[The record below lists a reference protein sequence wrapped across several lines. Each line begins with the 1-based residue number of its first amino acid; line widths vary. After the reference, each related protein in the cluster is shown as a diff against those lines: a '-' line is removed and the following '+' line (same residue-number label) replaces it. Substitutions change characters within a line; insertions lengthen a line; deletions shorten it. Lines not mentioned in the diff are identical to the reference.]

1 LTTVAD
7 SLALYFRLV
16 GAQVRSQLQYR
27 TSFALDLVANFLITF
42 VDFAAVLILF
52 ENVPA
57 LDGWTVHEVAFLYAT
72 SCVSFAIVD
81 VVIGHLDLFPRMIR
95 EGTFDLVLVR
105 PRGSLFQ
112 VVASD
117 FALRR
122 FGKALQGVVVFGFA
136 LTGLDVDWDLGRV
149 AMVGVML
156 VAGAAIF
163 AAVWIAGATIVF
175 WTVDGGEF
183 INAFT
188 YGGNF
193 LSQYPISIYGDWL
206 RRFLAFVVPMA
217 FVCYFPS
224 LYVLDK
230 EDSLGFPRAFQFASP
245 LVALLAA
252 VVAGAIWVSAVRRY
266 RSVGS

>member
-1 LTTVAD
+1 VAD
-7 SLALYFRLV
+7 AVALYVRLV

-27 TSFALDLVANFLITF
+27 LSFALDLTGAFLISFLDF
-42 VDFAAVLILF
+42 VAVLIVF

-57 LDGWTVHEVAFLYAT
+57 LDDWTLHEVAFLYAAT
-72 SCVSFAIVD
+72 SVAFGFVD
-81 VVIGHLDLFPRMIR
+81 LAIGHLDLFPRMIR

-105 PRGSLFQ
+105 PRGTLFQ
-112 VVASD
+112 VIASD

-122 FGKALQGVVVFGFA
+122 LGKVIQGLVVFGFA
-136 LTGLDVDWDLGRV
+136 LGGLDVDWDAGRV

-156 VAGAAIF
+156 VAGALIF
-163 AAVWIAGATIVF
+163 ASVWVAGATIAF

-183 INAFT
+183 TNAFT
-188 YGGNF
+188 YGGNY
-193 LSQYPISIYGDWL
+193 LTQYPISIYGEWV

-217 FVCYFPS
+217 FVCYFPA

-230 EDSLGFPRAFQFASP
+230 DDPLGFPRAFEFLSP
-245 LVALLAA
+245 LVAVATAA
-252 VVAGAIWVSAVRRY
+252 VATVIWTLAVRRY

>member
-1 LTTVAD
+1 MAD

-27 TSFALDLVANFLITF
+27 RSFALDVVANFLITF
-42 VDFAAVLILF
+42 LDLAAVLIIF

-57 LDGWTVHEVAFLYAT
+57 LDGWTLHEVAFLYAT
-72 SCVSFAIVD
+72 TCISFALVD
-81 VVIGHLDLFPRMIR
+81 MVIGHLDLFPRMIR

-122 FGKALQGVVVFGFA
+122 LGRALQGALVFGFA
-136 LTGLDVDWDLGRV
+136 VTGLDLDWDAGRV

-163 AAVWIAGATIVF
+163 AAVWIAGATIAF

-183 INAFT
+183 TNAFT

-193 LSQYPISIYGDWL
+193 LTQYPISIYGEWV
-206 RRFLAFVVPMA
+206 RRLLAFVIPMA
-217 FVCYFPS
+217 FVCYFPA

-230 EDSLGFPRAFQFASP
+230 EDPLGLPRAFQFASP
-245 LVALLAA
+245 LVAVAAAA
-252 VVAGAIWVSAVRRY
+252 VAALVWISAVRRY

>member
-1 LTTVAD
+1 VAD
-7 SLALYFRLV
+7 AFALYVRLV

-27 TSFALDLVANFLITF
+27 VSFALDLTGMFLIGF
-42 VDFAAVLILF
+42 LDFAAILILF

-57 LDGWTVHEVAFLYAT
+57 LDGWTLHEVAFLYAST
-72 SCVSFAIVD
+72 CISFAFVD
-81 VVIGHLDLFPRMIR
+81 LVIGHLDLFPRMIR

-105 PRGSLFQ
+105 PRGTLLQ
-112 VVASD
+112 VIASD

-122 FGKALQGVVVFGFA
+122 LGKAFQGALVFGFA
-136 LTGLDVDWDLGRV
+136 LTGVDVDWSPGRV

-156 VAGAAIF
+156 VAGGLIF
-163 AAVWIAGATIVF
+163 ASVWIAGATIAF

-183 INAFT
+183 TNAFT

-193 LSQYPISIYGDWL
+193 LTQYPISIYGEWL

-217 FVCYFPS
+217 FVCYFPA

-230 EDSLGFPRAFQFASP
+230 PDPLGFPRAFQFASP
-245 LVALLAA
+245 LVALVAA
-252 VVAGAIWVSAVRRY
+252 VGAGVVWTFAVRRY

>member
-1 LTTVAD
+1 V
-7 SLALYFRLV
+7 
-16 GAQVRSQLQYR
+16 
-27 TSFALDLVANFLITF
+27 SFALDFAANFAITF
-42 VDFAAVLILF
+42 IDFAAVLILF

-57 LDGWTVHEVAFLYAT
+57 LAGWTLHEVAFLYACT
-72 SCVSFAIVD
+72 CISFAFVD
-81 VVIGHLDLFPRMIR
+81 MVIGHLDLFPRMIR

-112 VVASD
+112 VIASD
-117 FALRR
+117 FAFRR
-122 FGKALQGVVVFGFA
+122 LGRAFQGVVVFAYA
-136 LTGLDVDWDLGRV
+136 LTGLDIEWDPGRV

-156 VAGAAIF
+156 VSGALIF
-163 AAVWIAGATIVF
+163 SAVWIAGATIAF

-183 INAFT
+183 TNAFT

-193 LSQYPISIYGDWL
+193 LTQYPISIYGEWV

-217 FVCYFPS
+217 FVCYFPA

-230 EDSLGFPRAFQFASP
+230 PDPLGFPRAFQFASP
-245 LVALLAA
+245 LVAVVAA
-252 VVAGAIWVSAVRRY
+252 VVAAVVWTFAVRRY

>member
-1 LTTVAD
+1 VAD
-7 SLALYFRLV
+7 ALALYARLV

-27 TSFALDLVANFLITF
+27 ASFALDLVGVFLISF
-42 VDFAAVLILF
+42 LDFAAVLILF

-57 LDGWTVHEVAFLYAT
+57 LDGWTLHEVAFLYAST
-72 SCVSFAIVD
+72 SISFALVD
-81 VVIGHLDLFPRMIR
+81 LVIGHLDLFPRMIR
-95 EGTFDLVLVR
+95 EGTFDVVLVR
-105 PRGSLFQ
+105 PRGTLFQ

-122 FGKALQGVVVFGFA
+122 VGKAVQGVLVFAFA
-136 LTGLDVDWDLGRV
+136 LSGVDIDWDPGRV
-149 AMVGVML
+149 AMVAVML
-156 VAGAAIF
+156 VAGGCIF
-163 AAVWIAGATIVF
+163 AAVWIAGATIAF

-183 INAFT
+183 TNAFT

-193 LSQYPISIYGDWL
+193 LTQYPISIYGEWL

-217 FVCYFPS
+217 FVCYFPA

-230 EDSLGFPRAFQFASP
+230 DDPLGFPRALQFASP
-245 LVALLAA
+245 LVAVAAAIVAA
-252 VVAGAIWVSAVRRY
+252 VVWTFAVRRY